1 MRTTTQVLG
10 TLALS
15 AVLPLAARAA
25 DPAFDPG
32 RIPMTSG
39 LTVVQAVADPSRG
52 DYEATLRVVETSP
65 KSIRLQG
72 SAYTQDDRGV
82 RRWLTVQRDVL
93 LTDLGNARLQ
103 VLGFH
108 TDDPQVLPGA
118 TALGP
123 SRLVMQDLLRQ
134 SSAEHVVRN
143 YFSRRDNPGTLRLVQ
158 KGPVPFPLLVNGLRV
173 TVPALQARGS
183 LGIPGSMRPFEFYLL
198 DHPVQPLTLKV
209 SYGVENANSPLPSE
223 WSRQV
228 VRIDFP
234 EPQAAQGLADELD
247 KACRTTVPGIY
258 FEFNSDMLNP
268 ASAPAMKSI
277 AGMLREHAQW
287 DVEIE
292 GHTDNI
298 GGARYNLDLS
308 TRRAAA
314 VKRALVEEHGIAAA
328 RLSTR
333 GYGLERPVESN
344 DTAEGRARNRRVEL
358 VRQCPK

>member
-25 DPAFDPG
+25 DPSFDPA

-158 KGPVPFPLLVNGLRV
+158 KGPCRS
-173 TVPALQARGS
+173 RC
-183 LGIPGSMRPFEFYLL
+183 
-198 DHPVQPLTLKV
+198 
-209 SYGVENANSPLPSE
+209 
-223 WSRQV
+223 WS
-228 VRIDFP
+228 
-234 EPQAAQGLADELD
+234 
-247 KACRTTVPGIY
+247 T
-258 FEFNSDMLNP
+258 
-268 ASAPAMKSI
+268 
-277 AGMLREHAQW
+277 
-287 DVEIE
+287 
-292 GHTDNI
+292 
-298 GGARYNLDLS
+298 
-308 TRRAAA
+308 A
-314 VKRALVEEHGIAAA
+314 VA
-328 RLSTR
+328 
-333 GYGLERPVESN
+333 
-344 DTAEGRARNRRVEL
+344 
-358 VRQCPK
+358 

>member
-1 MRTTTQVLG
+1 M
-10 TLALS
+10 LALS
-15 AVLPLAARAA
+15 VGLPLAAEAA
-25 DPAFDPG
+25 DPAIDPG
-32 RIPMTSG
+32 SIPMSSG
-39 LTVVQAVADPSRG
+39 LTIVQAVADPSSG
-52 DYEATLRVVETSP
+52 DYEATLRIVDVSP
-65 KSIRLQG
+65 QSIRLQG
-72 SAYTQDDRGV
+72 SAYTQDDRGE

-93 LTDLGNARLQ
+93 LVDLDNARRQ
-103 VLGFH
+103 ILGFH

-123 SRLVMQDLLRQ
+123 SRLVMQELAGQ
-134 SSAEHVVRN
+134 ASAEHVVRN
-143 YFSRRDNPGTLRLVQ
+143 YYSRRDNRGTLRLVQ
-158 KGPVPFPLLVNGLRV
+158 TSPVPFPLLVNGRRV

-183 LGIPGSMRPFEFYLL
+183 LGIPGSLRPFEFYLL

-209 SYGVENANSPLPSE
+209 SYGAENSSSPVPSE

-234 EPQAAQGLADELD
+234 QPKAAQGLEDELD

-268 ASAPAMKSI
+268 ASAPALKTI
-277 AGMLREHAQW
+277 AAMLREHAEW
-287 DVEIE
+287 NIEIE
-292 GHTDNI
+292 GHTDNV

-308 TRRAAA
+308 NRRAAS
-314 VKRALVEEHGIAAA
+314 VQRALVEEHGIKSA
-328 RLSTR
+328 RLTTR

-358 VRQCPK
+358 VRPCLK